1 MTNIV
6 KLAVSNT
13 SPAVPEPPSTLG
25 AMAKAEWRKVAPI
38 LMANGT
44 LKPETETL
52 LALYCL
58 AVESAQD
65 AAKIMRKQGRTFK
78 SPAGIKAH
86 PMVRAEA
93 VALQNALKYAEKLG
107 LTPSA
112 KAQKSP
118 GGPASALDY

>member
-1 MTNIV
+1 MNNIV
-6 KLAVSNT
+6 KLAVDNQPKI
-13 SPAVPEPPSTLG
+13 PAPPSTLG
-25 AMAKAEWRKVAPI
+25 AIGKTEWQKVAPI
-38 LMANGT
+38 LAANGNLRT
-44 LKPETETL
+44 ETETL
-52 LALYCL
+52 LALYCI

-107 LTPSA
+107 LVAGKSQKSSVARPSA
-112 KAQKSP
+112 
-118 GGPASALDY
+118 ALDY